1 MTNKLLPSF
10 IIIGAGKSGT
20 TALHHFLSEHPEVF
34 MTPVK
39 ETNFFELEGI
49 PIQSDPVQDPERL
62 YHYPQSIN
70 NWDDYT
76 ALFADAG
83 YARAIGE
90 ASPMY
95 LYGKRAP
102 KHIHDTLPNV
112 KLVAI
117 LREPVDRLYSRWL
130 HLLRDGND
138 PIGPFEGCL
147 DQNSIWWKRNDLIQE
162 GFYGTHLKR
171 YVELFSPD
179 QLLVFLHDDLK
190 HNPQQVMRDLFEFI
204 GVNPDF
210 QAPLEREYN
219 VSGKPKNPVVD
230 RLIGSNSILIQSA
243 KRVAPGLVDQ
253 LKDGKVKQWLT
264 NMRKQNMD
272 RPTIDSAFKNTIF
285 QEVYAE
291 EVTKLETLINRD
303 ITHWKTKYTI

>member
-1 MTNKLLPSF
+1 MTKTLLPSF

-39 ETNFFELEGI
+39 ETNFFELEGM
-49 PIQSDPVQDPERL
+49 PVLSDPTDDPERL

-70 NWDDYT
+70 NWNDYN
-76 ALFADAG
+76 ALFAQAG
-83 YARAIGE
+83 DVKAIGE

-102 KHIHDTLPNV
+102 QHIHDKLPNV

-138 PIGPFEGCL
+138 PIGSFEGCM
-147 DQNSIWWKRNDLIQE
+147 DRESIWWKRNDLIQE
-162 GFYGTHLKR
+162 GLYGTHIKR
-171 YVELFSPD
+171 YVDLFTPD
-179 QLLVFLHDDLK
+179 QLKIFLHDDLK
-190 HNPQQVMRDLFEFI
+190 HNPQQVMKELFEFI
-204 GVNPDF
+204 GVDPGF

-219 VSGKPKNPVVD
+219 VSGKPKNSLVD

-243 KRVAPGLVDQ
+243 KRIAPGVVNQ
-253 LKDGKVKQWLT
+253 IKDGKAKQWLT
-264 NMRKQNMD
+264 AMRKQNMD
-272 RPTIDSAFKNTIF
+272 RPAIDKAFKNTIF
-285 QEVYAE
+285 QEVYAD
-291 EVTKLETLINRD
+291 EVDKLEALIQRD
-303 ITHWKTKYTI
+303 LTHWKTKYSA